1 MRSSKAMS
9 LTTPDAV
16 STCTTSTETAFGI
29 APRYAEINWNGL
41 DFSAEQFRTVT
52 SIDKS
57 AWAEELKLHTEH
69 FDKLAYH
76 LPQELLATKAALEKR
91 LAA

>member
-1 MRSSKAMS
+1 M
-9 LTTPDAV
+9 
-16 STCTTSTETAFGI
+16 
-29 APRYAEINWNGL
+29 
-41 DFSAEQFRTVT
+41 T
-52 SIDKS
+52 SIDKA